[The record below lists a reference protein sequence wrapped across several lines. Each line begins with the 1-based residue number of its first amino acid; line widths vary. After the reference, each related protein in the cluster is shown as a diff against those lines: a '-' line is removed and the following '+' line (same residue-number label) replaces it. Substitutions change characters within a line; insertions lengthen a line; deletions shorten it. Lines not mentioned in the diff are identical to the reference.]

1 MNLFRLIRKSILRQ
15 QMASF
20 LTIALVPSVILTL
33 VATRMAMLSVEESVR
48 RNLIVLGNAKASA
61 LETYANARIREV
73 NLTAQNRT
81 VNDAL
86 MLCKKN
92 VIAAGGDASKM
103 RPLSEI
109 DPKLVAE
116 LAFMT
121 ESLNF
126 ENMILLDMNQQVL
139 FSLQPPYAP
148 GDRLDQG
155 NYRNTRFADSVEQ
168 VLTLLQTTFSEFEI
182 LDHRRTPLSYVVS
195 PIVDGGEISGL
206 LAFELEQTDI
216 LDVVTDY
223 TGMGKTGQ
231 VLVGRDVEGV
241 KDEAILVAPTKHD
254 PNAAFVKRIRKHKG
268 EVSPMIAAISGG
280 QGYAWTH
287 DESDRPIVAAW
298 FYVPSFRWGIVI
310 EQQFSE
316 AFALGERIRM
326 VSTALLIATAILTVI
341 VARWLALRQSRR
353 IVDVAE
359 AAGELAA
366 GHLAARAPVRGEDEL
381 ARLANSFNGMAQQ
394 LEVSDRTRSRNMA
407 ELERNAAALAAAAE
421 VESRTRLTLQETARN
436 LSQAGQK
443 LVDTSNDGYQT
454 ATEQASSVN
463 EVVATVEEIRAT
475 AEQNSAK
482 AESVAHLTNDSAQA
496 LQEGAAAVRQI
507 IQSMGQLR
515 EIVNDYAQE
524 IATLADRT
532 RQIDQ
537 ITSSVNEIADQ
548 SKLLA
553 LNATIEAAK
562 AGEQGKGFAVV
573 AAEVRN
579 LAEQSKTANTRIR
592 HMLSEIRKAAEATV
606 LATDKGVSGVDST
619 LELTRSAGDVI
630 DRINESLGQAASAVA
645 QISNATRQQYV
656 GIDQINQAM
665 REFQQTT
672 RQLSG
677 NARQTQEASEL
688 LSELSQEL
696 LKLTSDNATTCNE
709 I

>member
-1 MNLFRLIRKSILRQ
+1 MNLLGVFRKSILRQ

-20 LTIALVPSVILTL
+20 LAIAMVPTVILTL
-33 VATRMAMLSVEESVR
+33 VTTRMAMLSVEESVR
-48 RNLIVLGNAKASA
+48 RNLIVLGNAKASS

-73 NLTAQNRT
+73 NLAAQNRT

-86 MLCKKN
+86 RQCKKN
-92 VIAAGGDASKM
+92 FLAAAGDQSAKTLQQTDA
-103 RPLSEI
+103 
-109 DPKLVAE
+109 KLVE
-116 LAFMT
+116 EMAFLT
-121 ESLNF
+121 ESLSFDNV
-126 ENMILLDMNQQVL
+126 ILMDMSKQVV
-139 FSLQPPYAP
+139 FSLEPPFSP

-155 NYRNTRFADSVEQ
+155 PYRNSHFAESVEQ
-168 VLTLLQTTFSEFEI
+168 VLTILQTEFSEFEI
-182 LDHRRTPLSYVVS
+182 LNHRPTPVSYVVS
-195 PIVDGGEISGL
+195 PIYDEGEITGI

-223 TGMGKTGQ
+223 TGMGQTGQ
-231 VLVGRDVEGV
+231 VLVGRKLEESSG
-241 KDEAILVAPTKHD
+241 EAILVAPTKHD
-254 PNAAFVKRIRKHKG
+254 PEAAFRKRIRRHTD
-268 EVSPMIAAISGG
+268 EVSPMIAAVAGG

-287 DESDRPIVAAW
+287 DESGRPIVAAW

-316 AFALGERIRM
+316 AFALGERIRW
-326 VSTALLIATAILTVI
+326 VSMALLITTAILTAI

-359 AAGELAA
+359 AAGELAS

-381 ARLANSFNGMAQQ
+381 ARLAVSFNRMAEE
-394 LEVSDRTRSRNMA
+394 LETSDRTRSRNLT
-407 ELERNAAALAAAAE
+407 ELQRNAQALAAAAE
-421 VESRTRLTLQETARN
+421 VESRTRVTLQESARN
-436 LSQAGQK
+436 LSKAGQQ
-443 LVDTSNDGYQT
+443 LVDTANDGYQT

-463 EVVATVEEIRAT
+463 EVVATVEQIRAT
-475 AEQNSAK
+475 AEQNSSK
-482 AESVAHLTNDSAQA
+482 AESVAHLTNESAQN

-507 IQSMGQLR
+507 IQAMGQLR

-579 LAEQSKTANTRIR
+579 LAEQSKTANSRIR
-592 HMLSEIRKAAEATV
+592 HMLSEIRKAADATV
-606 LATDKGVSGVDST
+606 AATDKGVTGVDNT
-619 LELTRSAGDVI
+619 LELTRSAGAVI

-656 GIDQINQAM
+656 GIDQINQVM
-665 REFQQTT
+665 REFQQST
-672 RQLSG
+672 RQLST
-677 NARQTQEASEL
+677 NARQTQEASEM

-696 LKLTSDNATTCNE
+696 LKLTSENTATCDE

>member
-15 QMASF
+15 QMVSF
-20 LTIALVPSVILTL
+20 LAIALVPTVILTL
-33 VATRMAMLSVEESVR
+33 VTTRLAMISVQESVR
-48 RNLIVLGNAKASA
+48 RNLIVQGNAKASA
-61 LETYANARIREV
+61 LETYANSRIREV
-73 NLTAQNRT
+73 NLASQNRT
-81 VNDAL
+81 INDAL
-86 MLCKKN
+86 RHSRKN
-92 VIAAGGDASKM
+92 ALAGAGENPKPK
-103 RPLSEI
+103 PLAET

-116 LAFMT
+116 LDFIT

-126 ENMILLDMNQQVL
+126 SNLILLDMDKKIL
-139 FSLQPPYAP
+139 FSLRPPYSP
-148 GDRLDQG
+148 GERLDQG
-155 NYRNTRFADSVEQ
+155 AYRNSEFADSVEQ
-168 VLTLLQTTFSEFEI
+168 VLTLLQTSFSEFEI
-182 LDHRRTPLSYVVS
+182 LNHRPIPVAFVVS
-195 PIVDGGEISGL
+195 PIVDDGEITGI

-231 VLVGRDVEGV
+231 VLVGRQVNGSR
-241 KDEAILVAPTKHD
+241 DEAILVAPTKHEPD
-254 PNAAFVKRIRKHKG
+254 AAFRKRIRKHKN
-268 EVSPMIAAISGG
+268 EVSPMIAAVAGG

-287 DESDRPIVAAW
+287 DEAARPVVAAW

-316 AFALGERIRM
+316 AFALGDMIRA
-326 VSTALLIATAILTVI
+326 VSSALLIATAVLTVI
-341 VARWLALRQSRR
+341 VARWLSLRQSRR
-353 IVDVAE
+353 IVDIAE
-359 AAGELAA
+359 AAGELAS
-366 GHLAARAPVRGEDEL
+366 GDLSARAPVLGEDEL
-381 ARLANSFNGMAQQ
+381 ARLALSFNKMAAQ
-394 LEVSDRTRSRNMA
+394 LEISDKIRSNNMD
-407 ELERNAAALAAAAE
+407 ELQRNATALAAASE
-421 VESRTRLTLQETARN
+421 VESRTRVTLQETARN
-436 LSQAGQK
+436 LSGAGQK
-443 LVDTSNDGYQT
+443 LVDMANDGYQT

-475 AEQNSAK
+475 AEQNSSK
-482 AESVAHLTNDSAQA
+482 AESVAHLTNDSAQS

-579 LAEQSKTANTRIR
+579 LAEQSKNANTRIR

-606 LATDKGVSGVDST
+606 VATDKGVSGVDHT
-619 LELTRSAGDVI
+619 LELTRSAGEVI

-677 NARQTQEASEL
+677 NARQTQEASEML
-688 LSELSQEL
+688 STLSEEL
-696 LKLTSDNATTCNE
+696 LNLTCSENSH
-709 I
+709 